1 MQNNIGSDNYV
12 EMGWNDITGSGSY
25 DCRLRRRCGKRH
37 AGAGR
42 EGRQVILQFTDGQ
55 AVLRL
60 NDSKAADNMYNML
73 PLQLSFRDFN
83 RTEKIAYPPQPVHAG
98 LRPEGHQPG
107 RGDLCVYAP
116 WGNLCIFYRDYSESA
131 DLFYLGRVEKGM
143 ELLEKQENDFTV
155 TLSRK

>member
-1 MQNNIGSDNYV
+1 MLKWVGMILLAAAVMTAGCGADAANG
-12 EMGWNDITGSGSY
+12 
-25 DCRLRRRCGKRH
+25 RRVQQ
-37 AGAGR
+37 AAAVAGR